1 MEALLYLRNWTKP
14 CITVPLDLLCV
25 FTFLKILENDFI
37 LHCVS
42 GSTLHVV
49 AVVIGHCRARYIS
62 SPLLEHI
69 KALKLES
76 STRGK
81 HRDVGYALP
90 LVMNKIRAHSQEIN
104 NDFADET

>member
-1 MEALLYLRNWTKP
+1 MR
-14 CITVPLDLLCV
+14 
-25 FTFLKILENDFI
+25 
-37 LHCVS
+37 
-42 GSTLHVV
+42 STLHVI
-49 AVVIGHCRARYIS
+49 AVIAKPDIS
-62 SPLLEHI
+62 SLLPEHI